1 MSKKTLITFFVGL
14 IIGSVTLTYAG
25 WSAPTATPPNGNTP
39 APINVSSLAQDKLGV
54 LTVGGLGVFG
64 PTLITS
70 AGGYTLPTTLQLGVN
85 GYVGAKGYC
94 DEKGNNCVTTIGGTY
109 VNNTSGTKSSG
120 GQSVVCGGWD
130 VKYPGNTPIST
141 WGCATGGSC
150 PAGYSD
156 IKTSN
161 PTVNNVEQ
169 THLCIISS
177 I

>member
-1 MSKKTLITFFVGL
+1 MSKKTLTAFFVGL
-14 IIGSVTLTYAG
+14 IIGSVSLSYAA
-25 WSAPTATPPNGNTP
+25 WTSPTQPAPNGNTP
-39 APINVSSLAQDKLGV
+39 APINVSALAQDKLGV

-64 PTLITS
+64 PALVTS
-70 AGGYTLPTTLQLGVN
+70 TSGYTLPSNLQLGVN

-94 DEKGNNCVTTIGGTY
+94 DMSGQNCVTTLGGTY
-109 VNNTSGTKSSG
+109 VNNVTNNASSG
-120 GQSVVCGGWD
+120 RAVVCGGWD
-130 VKYPGNTPIST
+130 IKYPGKTPINM
-141 WGCATGGSC
+141 WGCGSTSAC

-169 THLCIISS
+169 THLCIVSS

>member
-1 MSKKTLITFFVGL
+1 MSKRIFTAFFVGL
-14 IIGSVTLTYAG
+14 IIGSVSLTYAT

-70 AGGYTLPTTLQLGVN
+70 SGGYTLPSTLQLGVN
-85 GYVGAKGYC
+85 GKVGATAYC
-94 DEKGNNCVTTIGGTY
+94 DQNGNNCVSTLGGGSY
-109 VNNTSGTKSSG
+109 VNNTTSGSSG
-120 GQSVVCGGWD
+120 KAIVCGGWD
-130 VKYPGNTPIST
+130 EKYPGNTAVNT
-141 WGCATGGSC
+141 WGCGSTGAC
-150 PAGYSD
+150 PAGYSN

-169 THLCIISS
+169 THLCILSS